1 MKLFKSTWVNCLW
14 LARVVKLLLVSNPL
28 VNLVVIGSSTIAR
41 IAKLLAFLLPLKVL
55 LLAGSDGVPR
65 YFAFFIEEHEKS
77 DWILWLA
84 IAAVLSYALALSL
97 DALIRNL
104 SSLGAAQVLEK
115 SSKVAVLSR
124 QQAVAKDYYE
134 RITQLSAAAI
144 FVVIGCIVIG
154 FVNFG
159 LLIFMVAIALSAFL
173 LTALVA
179 NDKEGHRLIKKRKD
193 AVLTRFRGYL
203 KNNYKSYIGVIS
215 SITFLS
221 SFLFILYPYVSVQFD
236 QNNLLLSL
244 LSLIVMRQCVK
255 SSANVA
261 AGVVSLSSENR
272 QVDALF
278 FKKKYYHGGEKKGKK
293 EVRRYFMPEAR
304 DQLVEKQMKECLG
317 DTGPAVSHWRDSPV
331 SGISYFEISTQGP
344 RGKAV
349 AKHLLQVFHPRYH
362 HLLDKEELLFSYVER
377 ERLPAPDSLLSET
390 VGGFKTQLV
399 RYGRQVPPAVWRTK
413 KLEIFM
419 ELWALQPPK
428 KLVRE
433 YRKSHPLMQDRLTE
447 EMIGRLSIAA
457 DREREIICYQR
468 LMNSIDELNSVLK
481 GLPLYIHNPDIRND
495 NAVGFARRG
504 VEGRV
509 YKVLTWGRWSLQ
521 PIGIEMASN
530 LDDLELADIVEFVRS
545 RRKDITSSYGIN
557 DIRFAAYCWEF
568 ETAIRQ
574 GKYNY
579 AIEVGESLLES
590 FDKIRDVE
598 LS

>member
-1 MKLFKSTWVNCLW
+1 M
-14 LARVVKLLLVSNPL
+14 
-28 VNLVVIGSSTIAR
+28 
-41 IAKLLAFLLPLKVL
+41 
-55 LLAGSDGVPR
+55 
-65 YFAFFIEEHEKS
+65 
-77 DWILWLA
+77 
-84 IAAVLSYALALSL
+84 
-97 DALIRNL
+97 
-104 SSLGAAQVLEK
+104 LEK

-144 FVVIGCIVIG
+144 FVVIGSVVIG
-154 FVNFG
+154 FVNLG
-159 LLIFMVAIALSAFL
+159 LLIFMVGISLGAFL
-173 LTALVA
+173 LTALVT

-193 AVLTRFRGYL
+193 VPLMKFRSYL
-203 KNNYKSYIGVIS
+203 KNNYKSYIGIIS

-221 SFLFILYPYVSVQFD
+221 SFLFILYPYVSVQVD
-236 QNNLLLSL
+236 QTNLLLSL

-255 SSANVA
+255 SSANVVS
-261 AGVVSLSSENR
+261 GVVSLSRDNR

-304 DQLVEKQMKECLG
+304 DQLIEKQMRECLG
-317 DTGPAVSHWRDSPV
+317 DAGPAVSHWRDSPV
-331 SGISYFEISTQGP
+331 SGISFFEISTQGP
-344 RGKAV
+344 RGNLAT
-349 AKHLLQVFHPRYH
+349 KHLLQVFHPRFH

-377 ERLPAPDSLLSET
+377 ERVHAPDSLLSET

-399 RYGRQVPPAVWRTK
+399 RYGRQVPPAVWRTQ

-419 ELWALQPPK
+419 DLWGIQPPK
-428 KLVRE
+428 RLVRE

-457 DREREIICYQR
+457 DRENEIICYQR

-495 NAVGFARRG
+495 NAVGIARRG
-504 VEGRV
+504 TEGRA

-521 PIGIEMASN
+521 PIGIEMANN
-530 LDDLELADIVEFVRS
+530 LDDLELADIVESVRS
-545 RRKDITSSYGIN
+545 RRKDITPSYGIN
-557 DIRFAAYCWEF
+557 DIRLAAYCWEF